1 MEDIENIGSKGTP
14 PFNIPLQEVAGVISP
29 SMPLVSYIVWIS
41 MQFHCLK
48 IELQPMQ
55 RCQHPATAALRCGGV
70 EGHLAPP
77 AKLLHVGPEPLVPHL
92 LLYINHMLRPFHP
105 SFFCISTTNA
115 DLHYSYLSSSFSD
128 QSVSQ
133 AYLKFRLLSTMSSY
147 DSNRDS
153 AAQKAEEA
161 KNVGQKK
168 AGEAQ
173 QATKVR
179 S

>member
-14 PFNIPLQEVAGVISP
+14 PFNIPVQEVAGVISP

-41 MQFHCLK
+41 MQFHCLT

-115 DLHYSYLSSSFSD
+115 DLHYSYLTVVPVFQINQSAKPILSSGYYR
-128 QSVSQ
+128 QCLATTATETLQPRRPRRPRMWARRKLV
-133 AYLKFRLLSTMSSY
+133 RLS
-147 DSNRDS
+147 RPP
-153 AAQKAEEA
+153 
-161 KNVGQKK
+161 
-168 AGEAQ
+168 
-173 QATKVR
+173 R
-179 S
+179 